1 MKSEP
6 LNEPFPFHED
16 SNPPNPHC
24 STLNERSIAKLQIQ
38 IDEILHHMWLNKS
51 ILLLFFTNSIITYNK
66 REKIQILDISSTQFI
81 RILCPTP
88 QMWSMYYLLHFKKF
102 KYFNQ

>member
-1 MKSEP
+1 M
-6 LNEPFPFHED
+6 NPFHFMRILI
-16 SNPPNPHC
+16 PLIPHS

-88 QMWSMYYLLHFKKF
+88 QMWSMYYLLHFKEF